1 MLHECKKGRRHLEQG
16 SSFSL
21 TVSGVA
27 ALMGSFQRS
36 LTLESLQGPPS
47 AQGVRGAGWAG
58 RAGSMMGGHMVLP
71 SGYPH
76 AAPATLPASLSPS
89 EISCSAGFGHTYT
102 KIGMVSRRLAWP
114 LHKDDMQIRDAFHVF
129 IDCNRKNKNLKKF

>member
-16 SSFSL
+16 SSFL
-21 TVSGVA
+21 IVSGVA

-36 LTLESLQGPPS
+36 LTLESLQGPSS

-76 AAPATLPASLSPS
+76 AAPATLPASPSPS

-102 KIGMVSRRLAWP
+102 KMEWYQE
-114 LHKDDMQIRDAFHVF
+114 D
-129 IDCNRKNKNLKKF
+129 